1 LEKIRTSREML
12 LRSLRAVY
20 RALSVMKNDK
30 NAIKEFFAKDLAI
43 SATQFES
50 AYDSMMKVL
59 LPDGEIPV
67 SDLAA
72 PYEDA
77 RKAATKPPPVGLDEL
92 VDWSLLRTARA
103 GIK

>member
-1 LEKIRTSREML
+1 
-12 LRSLRAVY
+12 
-20 RALSVMKNDK
+20 
-30 NAIKEFFAKDLAI
+30 
-43 SATQFES
+43 
-50 AYDSMMKVL
+50 MMKVL

-67 SDLAA
+67 SDLVA

-77 RKAATKPPPVGLDEL
+77 RKSATKPPPVALDDL